1 MDMST
6 VLNVNHI
13 QLNMI
18 AKTKEEA
25 IEELTDVLVQGGFI
39 SDKDAFLR
47 DVWRR
52 EEEGPTAFDNLIALP
67 HGQSSAVSH
76 TTLAI
81 GRTQDTIAWQTS
93 DDCNVR
99 CIILYAICLE
109 NTDTTAIRLLKQVSM
124 ALADEET
131 IEKLLTENKPENII
145 EIFNQYRETD
155 DDF

>member
-25 IEELTDVLVQGGFI
+25 IEELTDLLIQVGSVNN
-39 SDKDAFLR
+39 KDAFIR

-52 EEEGPTAFDNLIALP
+52 EEEGPTAFENLIALP

-76 TTLAI
+76 TTIAI
-81 GRTQDTIAWQTS
+81 GRTQDTISWQMP
-93 DDCNVR
+93 DDCDIR

-109 NTDTTAIRLLKQVSM
+109 DKDTTPIRLLKQVSI
-124 ALADEET
+124 ALADDDT
-131 IEKLLTENKPENII
+131 IAKLLTENEPENII
-145 EIFNQYRETD
+145 TMFNQYIETD
-155 DDF
+155 DEF